1 MNPEL
6 LGWCLILC
14 QNSESQTCWEP
25 PNSGWRKRWL
35 TRQTA
40 AMLSLLYSQSSFTGP
55 PIPRVILLSH
65 CTGHKRLRQLLKKI
79 IFDNPMPMMITST
92 TWTDRLSKSST
103 CYIYKIHT
111 LHQSASLLTC
121 NYPVWPSSCIWPCII
136 KILLIIFLIYL
147 ICSNFL
153 LWVHSSSTEQLHNYN
168 YQKAE
173 LKKKRQNYLLLLI
186 LQRSNESLSQLT
198 MAWSKTSAFSLN
210 YFWHLSIRH
219 PPPLHEN
226 IILMF
231 KKSVSIC
238 FYTRFIPIFQTC

>member
-153 LWVHSSSTEQLHNYN
+153 LWVHSSSTEQLHHYN

-173 LKKKRQNYLLLLI
+173 LKKKKAKLSTFTYSAKIKWKFVSTHYGMVKNLSLLSELF
-186 LQRSNESLSQLT
+186 LT
-198 MAWSKTSAFSLN
+198 PFNSTSPSPPWKYNLN
-210 YFWHLSIRH
+210 
-219 PPPLHEN
+219 
-226 IILMF
+226 
-231 KKSVSIC
+231 V
-238 FYTRFIPIFQTC
+238 

>member
-103 CYIYKIHT
+103 CNIYKIHT
-111 LHQSASLLTC
+111 LQQSASLLTC
-121 NYPVWPSSCIWPCII
+121 NYPVWPSSCIWPCIN

-153 LWVHSSSTEQLHNYN
+153 LWVHSSSTEQLHHYN

-173 LKKKRQNYLLLLI
+173 LKKKGKIIYFYLFCKDQMKVCL
-186 LQRSNESLSQLT
+186 NSLWHGQ
-198 MAWSKTSAFSLN
+198 KPQPSLWIISDT
-210 YFWHLSIRH
+210 FQFDI
-219 PPPLHEN
+219 PLPSMK
-226 IILMF
+226 I
-231 KKSVSIC
+231 SS
-238 FYTRFIPIFQTC
+238 